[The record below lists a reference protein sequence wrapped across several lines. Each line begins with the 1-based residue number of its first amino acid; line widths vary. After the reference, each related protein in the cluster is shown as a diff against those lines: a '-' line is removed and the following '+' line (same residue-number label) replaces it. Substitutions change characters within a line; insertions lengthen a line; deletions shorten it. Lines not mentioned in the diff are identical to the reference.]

1 MKDFYIPE
9 GITDDFCYVVPGNGY
24 YDLYNTNYLN
34 SNQTYTYYRF
44 YNSVDN
50 DMYQTLTRTTGSYY
64 GQELNAIQIEPKHN
78 YIYRNDYK
86 DIVVT
91 SAVLIIG
98 LVVLLNIITSM
109 IKKGG
114 VLSGLL

>member
-1 MKDFYIPE
+1 MKSFYIPK
-9 GITDDFCYVVPGNGY
+9 GITDDYCYIVPGNGY
-24 YDLYNTNYLN
+24 FDVYNTNYLN

-44 YNSVDN
+44 YNSVDS
-50 DMYQTLTRTTGSYY
+50 DMYQELSRTTGYTGTS
-64 GQELNAIQIEPKHN
+64 LNAIQVVPQHN
-78 YIYRNDYK
+78 YFYRQDYK

-91 SAVLIIG
+91 AAVLIIG
-98 LVVLLNIITSM
+98 IVVLVNIITSI